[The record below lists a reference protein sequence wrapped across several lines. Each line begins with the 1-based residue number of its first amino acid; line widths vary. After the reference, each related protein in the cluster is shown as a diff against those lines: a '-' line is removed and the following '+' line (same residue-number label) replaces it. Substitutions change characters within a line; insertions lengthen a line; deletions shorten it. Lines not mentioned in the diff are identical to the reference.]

1 MTDERWPRVKVLF
14 QAAVERPT
22 EERDAFLAA
31 ATGDDAALRRE
42 VESLL
47 TSDTSDASFLDRLPV
62 ASASVLADPL
72 AALTALDPAQS
83 HTVLAAGLRVGPY
96 EIVAPLGAGAMGEV
110 YRACD
115 TKLNRIVALKV
126 LPGRFALDPDRVARF
141 TAKRTCSRRSII
153 RTSAPSTGSKRRAAC
168 RPWCWSSSMA
178 RRSPIGCAVGF
189 RSERR
194 WPSRADCGRAGC
206 CASEE
211 DHPPRLEAGEHQSYT
226 RRPREGVGL
235 RPGESVG
242 E

>member
-1 MTDERWPRVKVLF
+1 MTDERWPRVKALF

-72 AALTALDPAQS
+72 AALTSLDPAQS

-141 TAKRTCSRRSII
+141 TAKRTCSPRSII
-153 RTSAPSTGSKRRAAC
+153 RTSARSTGFEEAGGVQALVLELVE
-168 RPWCWSSSMA
+168 
-178 RRSPIGCAVGF
+178 G
-189 RSERR
+189 RR
-194 WPSRADCGRAGC
+194 WPIGSRPRADP
-206 CASEE
+206 ASVR
-211 DHPPRLEAGEHQSYT
+211 RL
-226 RRPREGVGL
+226 R
-235 RPGESVG
+235 
-242 E
+242 